1 MTSSSND
8 PWRCAYCKR
17 LNKALAEQCGACK
30 TRWDRCIDIYFT
42 PGKKKEQEQ
51 SQVDWA
57 GRGRHQGPGR
67 RGQTR
72 SASRRQQDAAAQQQ
86 DSPRQRNRPGR
97 GKKAKEKDQYVSP
110 FQPIGGQPPPW
121 PGPDTAFTRVS
132 GCPQTSPFAPQAPLP
147 PPTSPPPPSP
157 EAHNQLV
164 VAVKKLYPDLSKT
177 PAEIREALEKSE
189 AMSTQQVAAALHRAT
204 NQVRQSNDKMREL
217 RESQVRH
224 KDSWQKHLKEAIAC
238 WEGQVQAYT
247 DQQKAYKEMMAK
259 HKANLQIAR
268 KDIQRLNH
276 MAAGSSSA
284 VPPVT
289 VDLTEP
295 DEIVIDDSESLVL
308 MEQLTSVLNRCTQM
322 FTASENGPTIVSD
335 DEAME
340 QPASKRPRS
349 VEPDGAARGGAST
362 FS

>member
-1 MTSSSND
+1 M
-8 PWRCAYCKR
+8 
-17 LNKALAEQCGACK
+17 
-30 TRWDRCIDIYFT
+30 
-42 PGKKKEQEQ
+42 
-51 SQVDWA
+51 
-57 GRGRHQGPGR
+57 
-67 RGQTR
+67 
-72 SASRRQQDAAAQQQ
+72 
-86 DSPRQRNRPGR
+86 
-97 GKKAKEKDQYVSP
+97 SP

-121 PGPDTAFTRVS
+121 PGSDTAFTRAS
-132 GCPQTSPFAPQAPLP
+132 GGPQPSPFAPQVPLP

-247 DQQKAYKEMMAK
+247 DQQNSYKEMMAK
-259 HKANLQIAR
+259 HRANLQAAR

-276 MAAGSSSA
+276 MAAGSSAA

-295 DEIVIDDSESLVL
+295 DEVVIDDSDSLVL
-308 MEQLTSVLNRCTQM
+308 MEQLTTVLTKCTQM
-322 FTASENGPTIVSD
+322 FTAAESVPTIVSD
-335 DEAME
+335 DEAMG

-349 VEPDGAARGGAST
+349 VEPEGGAGRGGATLLS
-362 FS
+362 